1 MRKIALFSRNCHQI
15 NHYFDKT
22 IMKKGKIRPFNLA
35 FTRCF
40 LYNIYLFL
48 KGVCKYAKTSAW

>member
-1 MRKIALFSRNCHQI
+1 
-15 NHYFDKT
+15 
-22 IMKKGKIRPFNLA
+22 MKKGKIRPFNLA